1 MNDKLEQIKV
11 DKKEFYEK
19 IKNAL
24 TYTGVILAAVA
35 AIAYLILV
43 YIIIYGF
50 EVNYSKERLVAFI
63 VLGAVVG
70 VLINISMRI
79 QGIDFAKMTPNAKD
93 VLKEL
98 TNQLGKTDKVKMR
111 PMWVMFLTTIM
122 KDIVVKGG
130 SIGLTLYFTID
141 ISYNGL
147 GEEKYF
153 YLAIA
158 NIILYFGL
166 GLISMSKAYDYYL
179 ESHIPYMKQKIK
191 RLEKEKKEEGVDK
204 NERNDIGIGRTNQ
217 SN

>member
-1 MNDKLEQIKV
+1 MNKLEDVRYQ
-11 DKKEFYEK
+11 KKEFYER

-50 EVNYSKERLVAFI
+50 QVDYSKDQLIAFI
-63 VLGAVVG
+63 ALGAVIG
-70 VLINISMRI
+70 LLINIAMRI
-79 QGIDFAKMTPNAKD
+79 QGIDFAKTTPTAKV

-98 TNQLGKTDKVKMR
+98 TATLGQSDKVKIR
-111 PMWVMFLTTIM
+111 PMWVMFLSTIL
-122 KDIVVKGG
+122 KDIVIKGG
-130 SIGLTLYFTID
+130 AIGFTLYYTID
-141 ISYNGL
+141 ISYSGL

-179 ESHIPYMKQKIK
+179 ESHIPYMKQ
-191 RLEKEKKEEGVDK
+191 RVKKLKGVDV
-204 NERNDIGIGRTNQ
+204 NGTQDD
-217 SN
+217 